1 MGVCTPETT
10 QPDHV
15 HCIFCTNNL
24 QLYHLH
30 TLWSKGEGLGISIFC
45 LMGHQVWEPSLI
57 SWVNGFQGEKNDLP
71 FPLPSFVLC
80 FLPLLPSY
88 PFLFSLPL
96 PPFSPSLSL
105 PLPFHSSFHC
115 SYSFTHPFLL
125 SLFHPS
131 SQLVGVVGG
140 WDHARFKTNQRNQ

>member
-15 HCIFCTNNL
+15 HLIFCTNNL

-45 LMGHQVWEPSLI
+45 LMGHQIWEPSLI
-57 SWVNGFQGEKNDLP
+57 SWVSGFQGEKNDLP
-71 FPLPSFVLC
+71 FSLPSFVLC

-105 PLPFHSSFHC
+105 TLLPFF
-115 SYSFTHPFLL
+115 L
-125 SLFHPS
+125 SLFLFLHSSLPS
-131 SQLVGVVGG
+131 FPLQSIQSISRRG
-140 WDHARFKTNQRNQ
+140 WGPGPCQVQDQPKE